1 MTIASKTNLLRIGFM
16 GLGLGKGLTTDYTN
30 NADGE
35 GLRRIINNENI
46 SGISNIEYQVKTDF
60 RNPSYPHYYRPNSSR
75 LAKILFGAAISRD
88 TRMFGN
94 KGLPTK
100 HTKSHESFTRQILLH
115 WRASCVSW
123 ATFLHEPSVLS
134 A

>member
-35 GLRRIINNENI
+35 AALRTNVPIKF
-46 SGISNIEYQVKTDF
+46 SGPLNTRNDTKTQ
-60 RNPSYPHYYRPNSSR
+60 
-75 LAKILFGAAISRD
+75 LQILFVLVS
-88 TRMFGN
+88 
-94 KGLPTK
+94 
-100 HTKSHESFTRQILLH
+100 S
-115 WRASCVSW
+115 VSW
-123 ATFLHEPSVLS
+123 ANLRHILHLSVLS